1 MSKFISSANSMIAVV
16 DDASY
21 LVNDALHIK
30 AVFTAS
36 GVVAANTDVLTI
48 NIPDCGE
55 HAEVGWFN
63 TGSDHAATAAA
74 SIKKTTSTKDG
85 LSVISIQLGAAT
97 AASQEY
103 NVEGW
108 VKIQ

>member
-1 MSKFISSANSMIAVV
+1 MSKFISSANESIKVV

-21 LVNDALHIK
+21 MVNDALHIN

-36 GVVAANTDVLTI
+36 GVVAANTDVLHV
-48 NIPDCGE
+48 NLPDCGA

-74 SIKKTTSTKDG
+74 TVKKTTSSVDG
-85 LSVISIQLGAAT
+85 LSVISIQLDSAT
-97 AASQEY
+97 VASQEY

-108 VKIQ
+108 VKLR

>member
-1 MSKFISSANSMIAVV
+1 MSKFISSANESIKVV

-21 LVNDALHIK
+21 MVNDALHIN

-36 GVVAANTDVLTI
+36 GVVVANTDVLHV
-48 NIPDCGE
+48 NLPDCGE

-63 TGSDHAATAAA
+63 TSSDHAATNAAVV
-74 SIKKTTSTKDG
+74 KKTTSSVDG
-85 LSVISIQLGAAT
+85 LNVISLQLDTAT
-97 AASQEY
+97 AAEQEY

-108 VKIQ
+108 VKLH

>member
-1 MSKFISSANSMIAVV
+1 MSKFISSANAGISVV

-21 LVNDALHIK
+21 MVNDALHIN

-36 GVVAANTDVLTI
+36 AVVAANSNVLYI
-48 NIPDCGE
+48 NLPDCGE

-63 TGSDHAATAAA
+63 TSSDHAATNTAVV
-74 SIKKTTSTKDG
+74 KKTTSSVDG
-85 LSVISIQLGAAT
+85 LNVISIQLDAAT
-97 AASQEY
+97 AAEQEY

-108 VKIQ
+108 VKLA

>member
-1 MSKFISSANSMIAVV
+1 MSKFISSANSAIKVV

-21 LVNDALHIK
+21 LVNDALHIN

-36 GVVAANTDVLTI
+36 GIVAANTDVLHI
-48 NIPDCGE
+48 NIPNCGE

-97 AASQEY
+97 AANQEY

-108 VKIQ
+108 VKLS

>member
-1 MSKFISSANSMIAVV
+1 MSKFISSANASIKVI

-21 LVNDALHIK
+21 MVNDALHIN
-30 AVFTAS
+30 AVFNSSAI
-36 GVVAANTDVLTI
+36 VDANTDVLFI
-48 NIPDCGE
+48 NLPDCGV

-74 SIKKTTSTKDG
+74 SVKKTTSSADG
-85 LSVISIQLGAAT
+85 LNVISIQLDAAT
-97 AASQEY
+97 AANQEY

-108 VKIQ
+108 IKLK

>member
-1 MSKFISSANSMIAVV
+1 MSKFISSANESINVI

-21 LVNDALHIK
+21 TVNDALHIN

-36 GVVAANTDVLTI
+36 GVVTANTDVLFV
-48 NIPDCGE
+48 NLPDCGE
-55 HAEVGWFN
+55 HAEIGYFN
-63 TGSDHAATAAA
+63 TASDHAATAAA
-74 SIKKTTSTKDG
+74 TVKKTTSSVDG
-85 LSVISIQLGAAT
+85 LNVISIQLGTAT

-108 VKIQ
+108 VKLS

>member
-1 MSKFISSANSMIAVV
+1 MSKFISSANSAIKVV

-21 LVNDALHIK
+21 LVNDALHIN

-36 GVVAANTDVLTI
+36 GIVAANTDVLHI
-48 NIPDCGE
+48 NIPNCGE

-108 VKIQ
+108 VKLS

>member
-1 MSKFISSANSMIAVV
+1 MSKFISSANKSIKVV

-21 LVNDALHIK
+21 MVNDALHIN

-36 GVVAANTDVLTI
+36 GVVAANADVLHV
-48 NIPDCGE
+48 NLPDCGA

-63 TGSDHAATAAA
+63 TDSDHAATAAA
-74 SIKKTTSTKDG
+74 TVKKTTSSVDG
-85 LSVISIQLGAAT
+85 LSVISIQLGSAT
-97 AASQEY
+97 VASQKY

-108 VKIQ
+108 VKLH

>member
-1 MSKFISSANSMIAVV
+1 MSKFISSANGGIKVV

-21 LVNDALHIK
+21 MVNDALHIN
-30 AVFTAS
+30 AVFSAS
-36 GVVAANTDVLTI
+36 AVVAANTDVLFI
-48 NIPDCGE
+48 NLPDCGE

-74 SIKKTTSTKDG
+74 TVKKTTSSVDG
-85 LSVISIQLGAAT
+85 LNVISIQLGAAT
-97 AASQEY
+97 AAGQEY

-108 VKIQ
+108 VKLQ

>member
-1 MSKFISSANSMIAVV
+1 MSKFISSANKSITVV

-21 LVNDALHIK
+21 MVNDALHIN
-30 AVFTAS
+30 AMFTAS
-36 GVVAANTDVLTI
+36 GVVAANTDVLFI
-48 NIPDCGE
+48 NLPDCGE

-63 TGSDHAATAAA
+63 TSSDHAATAAA
-74 SIKKTTSTKDG
+74 TVKKTTSSVDG
-85 LSVISIQLGAAT
+85 LNVISIQLGAAT

-108 VKIQ
+108 VKLA

>member
-1 MSKFISSANSMIAVV
+1 MSKFISSANASIKVV

-21 LVNDALHIK
+21 MVNDSLHIN
-30 AVFTAS
+30 AVFSAS
-36 GVVAANTDVLTI
+36 AIVGANTDVLHI
-48 NIPDCGE
+48 NLPDCGA

-63 TGSDHAATAAA
+63 TASDHATASAKV
-74 SIKKTTSTKDG
+74 KKTTSSVDG
-85 LSVISIQLGAAT
+85 LNVISIQLGAAT

-108 VKIQ
+108 VKLK

>member
-1 MSKFISSANSMIAVV
+1 MSKFISSANASIKIV

-21 LVNDALHIK
+21 MVNDALHIN

-36 GVVAANTDVLTI
+36 GVVEANTDVLYI
-48 NIPDCGE
+48 NLPDCGT

-74 SIKKTTSTKDG
+74 SVKKTTSSVDG
-85 LSVISIQLGAAT
+85 LNVISIQLGAAT
-97 AASQEY
+97 VASQEY

-108 VKIQ
+108 VKLA

>member
-1 MSKFISSANSMIAVV
+1 MSKFISSANNSIKVV

-21 LVNDALHIK
+21 MVNDALHIH

-36 GVVAANTDVLTI
+36 DVVAANTDVLFI
-48 NIPDCGE
+48 NLPDCGE

-63 TGSDHAATAAA
+63 TSSDHAATAAA
-74 SIKKTTSTKDG
+74 TVKKTASSVDG
-85 LSVISIQLGAAT
+85 LNVISIQLGAAT
-97 AASQEY
+97 AANQEY

-108 VKIQ
+108 VKLA

>member
-1 MSKFISSANSMIAVV
+1 MSKFISSANSMITVV

-21 LVNDALHIK
+21 QLNDALHIN

-97 AASQEY
+97 AASKEY

>member
-1 MSKFISSANSMIAVV
+1 MSKFITSANSMITVV

-21 LVNDALHIK
+21 LVNDALHIN

-36 GVVAANTDVLTI
+36 GVVAANTDVLRI
-48 NIPDCGE
+48 NIPDCDE

-63 TGSDHAATAAA
+63 TSSDHAATAAA

-108 VKIQ
+108 VKLA